1 MPRPRVWRLVRRTSA
16 AALRIDDVVVVV
28 VVVVETT
35 AEDAVDVVAVETIVL
50 CRE

>member
-28 VVVVETT
+28 ETT